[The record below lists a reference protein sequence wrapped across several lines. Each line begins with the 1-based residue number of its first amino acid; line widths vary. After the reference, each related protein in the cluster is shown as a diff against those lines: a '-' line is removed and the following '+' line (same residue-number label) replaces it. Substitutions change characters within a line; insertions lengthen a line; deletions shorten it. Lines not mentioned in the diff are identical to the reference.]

1 MATDGYLLA
10 IDYGD
15 RRVGLALAH
24 TVARI
29 PRPLLTLENGETLVE
44 DIQAIVEQER
54 VLELVVGLPRN
65 MDGSLGPQA
74 EKCRRFGDELHEK
87 LGLPVV
93 FVEETL
99 SSVEASAYMNDP
111 EAKKA
116 GLDAVAA
123 ARILERYFEQSESGH
138 DGLA

>member
-1 MATDGYLLA
+1 
-10 IDYGD
+10 
-15 RRVGLALAH
+15 
-24 TVARI
+24 
-29 PRPLLTLENGETLVE
+29 
-44 DIQAIVEQER
+44 
-54 VLELVVGLPRN
+54 

-74 EKCRRFGDELHEK
+74 EKCQVFGDELGK
-87 LGLPVV
+87 QLNLPVA

-123 ARILERYFEQSESGH
+123 ARILERYFEESESRP

>member
-1 MATDGYLLA
+1 MAADGYILA

-15 RRVGLALAH
+15 RRVGLALGH
-24 TVARI
+24 TIARI
-29 PRPLLTLENGETLVE
+29 PRPLLTLENSDTLVG
-44 DIQAIVEQER
+44 DIQTVMNKEQATAI
-54 VLELVVGLPRN
+54 VVGLPRN

-74 EKCRRFGDELHEK
+74 EKCQVFGEN
-87 LGLPVV
+87 LGKQLGVPVS

-99 SSVEASAYMNDP
+99 SSVEAAAFMSDK

-123 ARILERYFEQSESGH
+123 ARILERYFEQSESRS